1 MAKQHTGKSDKS
13 FSDAV
18 RDALKDVDKGGTYTV
33 EQTVELSYNPGVINF
48 VVRLND
54 TSGG

>member
-18 RDALKDVDKGGTYTV
+18 RDALKDVDKGGTFTV

-48 VVRLND
+48 VVTLSNP
-54 TSGG
+54 SGD

>member
-18 RDALKDVDKGGTYTV
+18 RNALKDVEKGGTFTV

-48 VVRLND
+48 AVTL
-54 TSGG
+54 TPISGS

>member
-1 MAKQHTGKSDKS
+1 MAKTHTGKSDKS

-18 RDALKDVDKGGTYTV
+18 RDALKDADKGGTFAV

-48 VVRLND
+48 SVRLTD
-54 TSGG
+54 TSGS

>member
-18 RDALKDVDKGGTYTV
+18 RDALKDADKGGTFTV

-48 VVRLND
+48 AVRLTD
-54 TSGG
+54 TSGS

>member
-18 RDALKDVDKGGTYTV
+18 REALKDVDKGGMFMV

-48 VVRLND
+48 AVTL
-54 TSGG
+54 TEIPGH

>member
-18 RDALKDVDKGGTYTV
+18 RDALKDVDKGGTFTV

-48 VVRLND
+48 AVRLTD

>member
-1 MAKQHTGKSDKS
+1 MAKTHTGKSDKS

-18 RDALKDVDKGGTYTV
+18 RDALKDADKGGTFAV

-48 VVRLND
+48 SVMLTD
-54 TSGG
+54 TSGS